1 VSAYALTVETGTRL
15 AARVRRGELAAPDDD
30 VLADRYLVA
39 DETLSAAGYRWYEI
53 SNWAATA
60 SARCAHNLLYWT
72 GGDWWGIGPGA
83 HSHVGGTRW
92 WNVRHPAAYA
102 ARLAAGESPAAA
114 REILTAGERSMERVM
129 LGVRLADGLP
139 LADLNG
145 QVMPRALRALA
156 AGHLDP
162 VSWRSGSLV
171 LTREGR
177 LLADGI
183 VRDLT

>member
-1 VSAYALTVETGTRL
+1 
-15 AARVRRGELAAPDDD
+15 
-30 VLADRYLVA
+30 VLADRYLIA
-39 DETLSAAGYRWYEI
+39 DDLLSAAGLHWYEI
-53 SNWAATA
+53 SNWARDGA
-60 SARCAHNLLYWT
+60 ARCRHNMLYWT
-72 GGDWWGIGPGA
+72 GGDWWGLGPGA

-114 REILTAGERSMERVM
+114 REILTADERSMERVM

-139 LADLNG
+139 LTVLDG
-145 QVMPRALRALA
+145 QARAAARRALA

-162 VSWRSGSLV
+162 VSWRSGSLG

-177 LLADGI
+177 LLADAI

>member
-1 VSAYALTVETGTRL
+1 MVCGQLRGAGLSGQAFQHLLDSPSFGFLFDPVEPCR
-15 AARVRRGELAAPDDD
+15 
-30 VLADRYLVA
+30 
-39 DETLSAAGYRWYEI
+39 
-53 SNWAATA
+53 
-60 SARCAHNLLYWT
+60 HNLAYWRSEN
-72 GGDWWGIGPGA
+72 WWGVGPGA

-145 QVMPRALRALA
+145 QVMPRAQRALA